1 MVVVICMLVGYSG
14 GISAL
19 YCCILNIFIDC

>member
-1 MVVVICMLVGYSG
+1 MVVVICMVGRYSG